1 MGIVIS
7 SNMTTELQHRYIA
20 IDGPIGAGKTT
31 LVKML
36 AEDLGGQCIFEPAE
50 KNPFLGDFYKDRAR
64 NAFKTQLFFLLNRYQ
79 QQVELAQQDLFSN
92 VTVCDYT
99 FAKDLIFA
107 QVNLNPD
114 EMNLYE
120 MIYKLLDARL
130 PKPDFVIYMQAS
142 PKVLMDRIKMRGN
155 AYEKGITEDYLET
168 LTDAYNNYFFNYD
181 TTPLLVVNSSDLD
194 YVKNPQDWQD
204 LKNAILTHKQGTA
217 HYHYVSRG

>member
-1 MGIVIS
+1 MS
-7 SNMTTELQHRYIA
+7 TTESTHRYIA

-36 AEDLGGQCIFEPAE
+36 AEDLGGQAIFEPAE

-114 EMNLYE
+114 EMKLYE
-120 MIYKLLDARL
+120 TIYQLLDARL
-130 PKPDFVIYMQAS
+130 PKPDFVVYMQAS
-142 PKVLMDRIKMRGN
+142 PKVLMERIKMRGN
-155 AYEKGITEDYLET
+155 TYEKGITEEYLEM
-168 LTDAYNNYFFNYD
+168 LTNAYNNYFFNYD

-194 YVKNPQDWQD
+194 YVKNPQDWED
-204 LKNAILTHKQGTA
+204 LKRAILTHQQGTA
-217 HYHYVSRG
+217 HYHYVSRD

>member
-1 MGIVIS
+1 MS
-7 SNMTTELQHRYIA
+7 AELTHRYIA

-31 LVKML
+31 LVRML
-36 AEDLGGQCIFEPAE
+36 AEDLGGQSIFEPAE

-92 VTVCDYT
+92 MTVCDYT

-107 QVNLNPD
+107 QINLNPD
-114 EMNLYE
+114 EMKLYD
-120 MIYKLLDARL
+120 MIYTLLNARL
-130 PKPDFVIYMQAS
+130 PKPDFVIYMQAN
-142 PKVLMDRIKMRGN
+142 PKVLMERIKMRGA
-155 AYEKGITEDYLET
+155 AYEKGITEDYLEL
-168 LTDAYNNYFFNYD
+168 LTEAYNNYFFNYD
-181 TTPLLVVNSSDLD
+181 ATPLLVVNSSDLD
-194 YVKNPQDWQD
+194 YVKNPQDWED

>member
-1 MGIVIS
+1 MPGMS
-7 SNMTTELQHRYIA
+7 LTECAHRYIA

-36 AEDLGGQCIFEPAE
+36 AEDLSGQAIFEPAE
-50 KNPFLGDFYKDRAR
+50 KNPFLGDFYKDRAK

-79 QQVELAQQDLFSN
+79 QQVELAQQDLFSTT
-92 VTVCDYT
+92 TVCDYT

-107 QVNLNPD
+107 QVNLSPD
-114 EMNLYE
+114 EMQLYE

-142 PKVLMDRIKMRGN
+142 PKVLMERIKLRG
-155 AYEKGITEDYLET
+155 ASYEKGITGDYLEM
-168 LTDAYNNYFFNYD
+168 LTEAYNNYFFSYN

-194 YVKNPQDWQD
+194 YVKNQRDWED
-204 LKNAILTHKQGTA
+204 LKHAILSHQQGTA

>member
-1 MGIVIS
+1 MSTV
-7 SNMTTELQHRYIA
+7 LVHRYIA

-36 AEDLGGQCIFEPAE
+36 AEDLGGQAIFEPAE
-50 KNPFLGDFYKDRAR
+50 KNPFLGDFYKDRAK

-92 VTVCDYT
+92 LTVCDYT

-107 QVNLNPD
+107 QVNLSPD

-130 PKPDFVIYMQAS
+130 PKPDFVIYMQAN
-142 PKVLMDRIKMRGN
+142 PKVLMERIKMRGA
-155 AYEKGITEDYLET
+155 AYEKGITEEYLEQ
-168 LTDAYNNYFFNYD
+168 LTEAYNNYFFNYSA
-181 TTPLLVVNSSDLD
+181 TPLLVVNSSDLD
-194 YVKNPQDWQD
+194 YVKNAQDWED

-217 HYHYVSRG
+217 HYHYVSRD

>member
-1 MGIVIS
+1 MS
-7 SNMTTELQHRYIA
+7 TTEPTHRYIA

-36 AEDLGGQCIFEPAE
+36 AEDLGGQAIFEPAE

-114 EMNLYE
+114 EMKLYE
-120 MIYKLLDARL
+120 TIYQLLDARL
-130 PKPDFVIYMQAS
+130 PKPDFVVYMQAS
-142 PKVLMDRIKMRGN
+142 PKVLMERIKMRGN
-155 AYEKGITEDYLET
+155 TYEKGITEEYLEM
-168 LTDAYNNYFFNYD
+168 LTNAYNNYFFNYD

-194 YVKNPQDWQD
+194 YVKNPQDWED
-204 LKNAILTHKQGTA
+204 LKRAILTHQQGTA
-217 HYHYVSRG
+217 HYHYVSRD